1 MQMGDVQN
9 WIVFSK
15 DVPLILEKKMSKKEK
30 IHLTSSAIN
39 QSGSAKVTLLLLGS
53 LFFLK

>member
-1 MQMGDVQN
+1 
-9 WIVFSK
+9 
-15 DVPLILEKKMSKKEK
+15 MSKKISNSNQYISNNSVNSVSLLTLLLEK

-39 QSGSAKVTLLLLGS
+39 QSGSEEVTLLLLGS